1 MAQEVWIG
9 QPMNNNYAPQYLPL
23 LLSTVVKQKQI
34 NIYPL
39 SEDEKKEILKKQKL
53 VQERAKLKQKIDKM
67 NALKSKQTFA
77 ERVI

>member
-1 MAQEVWIG
+1 
-9 QPMNNNYAPQYLPL
+9 MNNNYAPQYLPL